1 MKNARKMLSVNELN
15 PDTRYEVGMYGGK
28 FMPMHKGHLHCLEV
42 ASRLCERVYLLLFVG
57 GYMEKWIRELDDRD
71 ILSEESRW
79 RVVRDVAGRFD
90 NVTPKCID
98 VSECVTPDGA
108 EDWYAETPLVLDAC
122 GHIDA
127 VFSSEPELYDPY
139 FKSEY
144 PDADHIIVDANR
156 EVVPISATDIRHMTD
171 EEAARWML

>member
-1 MKNARKMLSVNELN
+1 MKYARRLLYADELN
-15 PDTRYEVGMYGGK
+15 LNQRYEVGMYGGK

-57 GYMEKWIRELDDRD
+57 GYMEKWVRELDDRD
-71 ILSEESRW
+71 ILSDESRW

-90 NVTPKCID
+90 NVIPKCID

-127 VFSSEPELYDPY
+127 VFSSEPELYDLY

-144 PDADHIIVDANR
+144 PDADHIIVDAER
-156 EVVPISATDIRHMTD
+156 EVVPISATEIRHMTD

>member
-1 MKNARKMLSVNELN
+1 MLYVNELK
-15 PDTRYEVGMYGGK
+15 PGTRYEVGMYGGK

-57 GYMEKWIRELDDRD
+57 GFCERMIRDLDDRY

-79 RVVRDVAGRFD
+79 RVVKDVAGRFE
-90 NVTPKCID
+90 NVTPRYVD
-98 VSECVTPDGA
+98 VSECVTSDGA

-122 GHIDA
+122 GGHIDV
-127 VFSSEPELYDPY
+127 VFSSEPELYDLY

-144 PDADHIIVDANR
+144 PDADHIIVDAER
-156 EVVPISATDIRHMTD
+156 EVVPISATEIRHMTD